1 MLFYGLII
9 LKAAYPNSCYS
20 SVVTQALGRG
30 AERMQREGKLVTQRK
45 PILHF
50 HLFPLAEKYGNEN
63 SSYRELSQL
72 VFKDILVFLDFQKI
86 LTSDNPI
93 FHLKINKSQ

>member
-1 MLFYGLII
+1 M
-9 LKAAYPNSCYS
+9 
-20 SVVTQALGRG
+20 
-30 AERMQREGKLVTQRK
+30 
-45 PILHF
+45 
-50 HLFPLAEKYGNEN
+50 AEKYGNEN

-72 VFKDILVFLDFQKI
+72 VFKDILVFLDFQKF